1 MIIDAAQKSGVIK
14 MQHLEYFKVPKI
26 LFADDNLN
34 LKEFKLLVKLFSK
47 IDQSSLITKCKWL
60 IRRKELEK
68 EDNLIDSLLNKNWLS
83 KEDDKLYL
91 NIPEGILPKDKNQVN
106 YEKAGSKIAS
116 KWDEYF
122 GTLNLTPTLLQKL
135 LSFME
140 DGISEDVI
148 IEVIKISAKKAEG
161 NPANYIISILRDYL
175 NRSIYTIH
183 DFKEE
188 KQRMEEYEKRL
199 QEINRKKEKRD
210 EEESLEDYYKKGYR

>member
-60 IRRKELEK
+60 IRRKEL
-68 EDNLIDSLLNKNWLS
+68 
-83 KEDDKLYL
+83 DKLYL

>member
-1 MIIDAAQKSGVIK
+1 
-14 MQHLEYFKVPKI
+14 MQHLEYFKVPKV
-26 LFADDNLN
+26 LFEDETLN
-34 LKEFKLLVKLFSK
+34 LDEFKYLVKIFSK
-47 IDQSSLITKCKWL
+47 IDPTHLLTKQRWM
-60 IRRKELEK
+60 LEK
-68 EDNLIDSLLNKNWLS
+68 KEIDINRELIDSLEKKNWLL
-83 KEDDKLYL
+83 KENNQLYL
-91 NIPEGILPKDKNQVN
+91 NIPESIIPKEKEEVN
-106 YEKAGSKIAS
+106 YERAGSKIAS
-116 KWDEYF
+116 KWNEFF

-148 IEVIKISAKKAEG
+148 IEVMKISSQKAKG

-199 QEINRKKEKRD
+199 QEINRKKERRD
-210 EEESLEDYYKKGYR
+210 EEETLDSDFEERYR